1 MLEAHRHPPGQP
13 EPYALT
19 TVEILDFDQGSDTNP
34 VLRQVAPISIRR
46 KMTAPVILPNGKCVI
61 FGGSEKGNN
70 IPVRIPEMFDPVTET
85 WESLPSATVNR
96 VYHQVSLLLPDGRV
110 WTAGSTV
117 ASGVEENRTEIF
129 SPSYLFQGPRPTIL
143 AMPNVGA
150 YGGTINILT
159 PDAANISSVS
169 LVRLMSATHHYEANQ
184 RLIWLQIVNRGLA
197 DITVSA
203 PINANIAPPGFY
215 MIHVLN
221 NIGVPSVAKIIQIP
235 GAGTGIGGDTTPPSK
250 VMGLSVTPE
259 RRNPA
264 ESNLDSKPEP
274 DLNHYNVY
282 RGTTAGFL
290 VNTLTDMPLAQPSPN
305 TYSDS
310 GLVSSTTYYY
320 KVAAVDT
327 AGNVGVLSDEVS
339 AITSDVIAPTKSIGS
354 NSYNY

>member
-1 MLEAHRHPPGQP
+1 
-13 EPYALT
+13 
-19 TVEILDFDQGSDTNP
+19 
-34 VLRQVAPISIRR
+34 
-46 KMTAPVILPNGKCVI
+46 MTAPVILPNGKCVI

-110 WTAGSTV
+110 WTAGSTA
-117 ASGVEENRTEIF
+117 ASGLEENRTEIF

-221 NIGVPSVAKIIQIP
+221 GIGVPSVAKIIQIP
-235 GAGTGIGGDTTPPSK
+235 GAGTGIGGDITPPSK
-250 VMGLSVTPE
+250 VMGLTVTPNTGTQC
-259 RRNPA
+259 R
-264 ESNLDSKPEP
+264 SCLDYQS
-274 DLNHYNVY
+274 
-282 RGTTAGFL
+282 
-290 VNTLTDMPLAQPSPN
+290 
-305 TYSDS
+305 
-310 GLVSSTTYYY
+310 
-320 KVAAVDT
+320 
-327 AGNVGVLSDEVS
+327 
-339 AITSDVIAPTKSIGS
+339 
-354 NSYNY
+354 